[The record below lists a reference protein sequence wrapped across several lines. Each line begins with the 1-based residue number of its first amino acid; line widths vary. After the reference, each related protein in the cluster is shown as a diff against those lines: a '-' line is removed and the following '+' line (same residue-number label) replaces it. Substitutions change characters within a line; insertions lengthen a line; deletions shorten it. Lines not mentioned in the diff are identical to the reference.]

1 MKNWDKDETGQ
12 CLGEKEYS
20 DAEYVC
26 RKLEIPLFKVN
37 FVKDYWN
44 NVFSEFLDDYKS
56 GLTPNP
62 DILCNK
68 HIKFNAFYEYAKKNI
83 KDAIST
89 GHYARTSFGPFLE
102 NYDRGMD
109 SFKDQTFFLSGI
121 RQDVLQRT
129 MFPLG
134 EYLKKDVKDIAI
146 KIGIPKLAVKKESTG
161 ICFIGKRNFQNFI
174 QEYIP
179 SKPGN
184 FIDIDTKK
192 IVGEHNGIHTWTI
205 GQRCRIHSLNPYY
218 VAKKVP
224 ETGDIYVASDEPSI
238 ILEQHI
244 SGECFM
250 DFRKLNCVN
259 FRCFFRFQHT
269 KPLVS
274 CFLQSVPDSNQIVVT
289 LDKPLRAIT
298 PGQYSVF
305 YNGEE
310 CLGS

>member
-1 MKNWDKDETGQ
+1 MKNWDEIDETGQ

-68 HIKFNAFYEYAKKNI
+68 HIKFNAFYEYAKKTH
-83 KDAIST
+83 KADAIST

-102 NYDRGMD
+102 NYDSFRNVKLLKAHD

-174 QEYIP
+174 QE
-179 SKPGN
+179 
-184 FIDIDTKK
+184 
-192 IVGEHNGIHTWTI
+192 V
-205 GQRCRIHSLNPYY
+205 
-218 VAKKVP
+218 
-224 ETGDIYVASDEPSI
+224 I
-238 ILEQHI
+238 IL
-244 SGECFM
+244 
-250 DFRKLNCVN
+250 
-259 FRCFFRFQHT
+259 
-269 KPLVS
+269 
-274 CFLQSVPDSNQIVVT
+274 
-289 LDKPLRAIT
+289 
-298 PGQYSVF
+298 
-305 YNGEE
+305 
-310 CLGS
+310 